1 MGVGQPRRPLMK
13 SLDALFDASRVGD
26 RAAADRVLSRSPE
39 LARVTGPHPIWGGEP
54 TALHLAVENGRADV
68 AALLL
73 DAGADPNHPSDMY
86 DGWTPMLIAASR
98 ESGELIEL
106 LRARGARIDAWEASA
121 LGDVAALAAIVSENP
136 AIVRERRANEAPPL
150 HFASTVS
157 VAELLLAHGADLGAL
172 DKYGATAA
180 RAAAYGRRSRRP
192 VARYLMKRG
201 DESDAWLFAALDDVG
216 SLAALAGQAV
226 DVLAARRDGLN
237 PASGFGETPLH
248 TAAALANL
256 DAVAFLI
263 DRGVDVNV
271 SNGADGDR
279 ALHYAAKRNARD
291 VVDALLAAGANPRL
305 KDASHE
311 GTPADWARFAGHF
324 ALATY
329 LEDSEAV

>member
-1 MGVGQPRRPLMK
+1 MK
-13 SLDALFDASRVGD
+13 SLDDLFDASRSGD
-26 RAAADRVLSRSPE
+26 RAAAVRVLARSPE

-54 TALHLAVENGRADV
+54 TALHVAVENGRADV

-73 DAGADPNHPSDMY
+73 EAGADANHPSDMY

-98 ESGELIEL
+98 ESPELIEL
-106 LRARGARIDAWEASA
+106 LRTHGARIDAWEASA
-121 LGDVAALAAIVSENP
+121 LGDLGALASIVSEHP

-150 HFASTVS
+150 HFASTVP
-157 VAELLLAHGADLGAL
+157 VAEFLAARGADLDAL
-172 DKYGATAA
+172 DKFGATAA

-192 VARYLMKRG
+192 VARYLMERG
-201 DESDAWLFAALDDVG
+201 DEADPWLFAALDDVD
-216 SLAALAGQAV
+216 SLRALADRGV

-256 DAVAFLI
+256 DVVSFLI
-263 DRGVDVNV
+263 ARGVDVNV
-271 SNGADGDR
+271 SSGADGDR
-279 ALHYAAKRNARD
+279 ALHYAARRNARD

-305 KDASHE
+305 KDATHE